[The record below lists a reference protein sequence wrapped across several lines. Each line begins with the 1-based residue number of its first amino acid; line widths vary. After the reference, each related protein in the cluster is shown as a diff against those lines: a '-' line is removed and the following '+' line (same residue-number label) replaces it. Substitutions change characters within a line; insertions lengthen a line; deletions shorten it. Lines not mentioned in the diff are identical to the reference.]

1 MRIYFNN
8 IDYWKS
14 YEASK
19 NKETI
24 NFEKN
29 KKMKSKF
36 EKLLEEMK
44 RKVNV

>member
-1 MRIYFNN
+1 MQIYPNN
-8 IDYWKS
+8 LEYWKS

-24 NFEKN
+24 NFDKN
-29 KKMKSKF
+29 KKIKSKF

-44 RKVNV
+44 RKVDV